1 MRMKTFTNKWV
12 IIFFMKRFSEK
23 FKRFIISLRA
33 KTLSKMIEKSFTNET
48 SKTII
53 SSTETM
59 TLNTKTLKIIETVKQ
74 NVTDIVKTTNNN
86 PQKLIEYIEAQ
97 GTKVYKIKNAG
108 KVLEKINEHTGLI
121 TELHGAKALFINI
134 ITRQG
139 FGLKTKP
146 LFIISSNKQTDY
158 YLFLR
163 EFYLWYSLNMKLPG
177 FDFKTQ
183 EKFKIYLKHSQKV
196 TFKGLKY
203 GEMLKIQ
210 EAISRDKEANEFVM
224 NLIREKDSNAGAF
237 GKITSGGA
245 EI

>member
-1 MRMKTFTNKWV
+1 
-12 IIFFMKRFSEK
+12 MKRISEK
-23 FKRFIISLRA
+23 FKRLILKLRA

-74 NVTDIVKTTNNN
+74 NISDITKITGNN
-86 PQKLIEYIEAQ
+86 PQKLIDYLEAQ
-97 GTKVYKIKNAG
+97 GTKVYRIKNAG
-108 KVLEKINEHTGLI
+108 KILEKINEHTGLI
-121 TELHGAKALFINI
+121 TELHGVKALYINI
-134 ITRQG
+134 ITGQG
-139 FGLKTKP
+139 LGLKTKP
-146 LFIISSNKQTDY
+146 LFIISDKQTDY

-183 EKFKIYLKHSQKV
+183 EKFKIYLKHSQTA
-196 TFKGLKY
+196 TFKGLRY
-203 GEMLKIQ
+203 GDMLKLQ
-210 EAISRDKEANEFVM
+210 EAIARDKEANEFVM
-224 NLIREKDSNAGAF
+224 NIIREKDGGANAF
-237 GKITSGGA
+237 GKITAGGA

>member
-1 MRMKTFTNKWV
+1 MK
-12 IIFFMKRFSEK
+12 IISEK
-23 FKRFIISLRA
+23 LKRIILALKA

-59 TLNTKTLKIIETVKQ
+59 TLNTKTLKIIEEVKQ
-74 NVTDIVKTTNNN
+74 NVSDIIKTTSNN
-86 PQKLIEYIEAQ
+86 PQKLIDYIEAQ

-108 KVLEKINEHTGLI
+108 KILEKINEHTGLI
-121 TELHGAKALFINI
+121 TELQGAKACFVNI
-134 ITRQG
+134 ITGQG
-139 FGLKTKP
+139 IGFKTKP
-146 LFIISSNKQTDY
+146 LFIISDKQTDY

-224 NLIREKDSNAGAF
+224 NIIREKDGGSNAF
-237 GKITSGGA
+237 GKLINGGA